1 MTQAIFLS
9 YASQDA
15 DAAKRI
21 CDALRAAGLEVWFDQ
36 SELRGGDAWDQAI
49 RKQIKDC
56 TLFVPLVSEATN
68 ARSEG
73 YFRLEWKLAVDRSHL
88 MADDQMFFVPAIL
101 GDMPEA
107 TARVP
112 DAFRARQWSRLDDGQ
127 SISAF
132 AVQIAKL
139 VDPRASSSINA
150 SNTAPMV
157 GLHNKPHI
165 LPKPVASPRLSP
177 HMQIALACVV
187 VALVGVG
194 IYVAT
199 QSKTTPPPATIVAT
213 DASKSTA
220 INPLSVM
227 VMPFAN
233 QTGDKEKAYIADAL
247 TSSIT
252 SDLARI
258 RDAFIVPAATAY
270 SLKDKNLNIPQLGTQ
285 AAVRFVLGGSVTG
298 SGDKL
303 RIVATLSDTQAGM
316 QLWTENFDGSLSD
329 LFALQERV
337 TARIGSSIAPQMV
350 IVAARESEKRANTP
364 QVADLLLRAL
374 ALELSS
380 QPSLQKLQ
388 AMEALYR
395 QALALE
401 PGNLRAKTGLASII
415 ALQAG
420 NFADALNLDTQGRIA
435 MAKRA
440 ADMAEEVRRMDPN
453 EPHVYPAII
462 IHAQLSGDLLASVQA
477 ARRRVE
483 LQPKSESALGY
494 LGFSL
499 LKVGD
504 VTGAKSAFE
513 RALQFASSVRPRPE
527 TYVSLSRVAF
537 VEGNADQAIT
547 WGQKAVDQGP
557 SLPSCYQ
564 VLALAYGLKG
574 DAVMAR
580 KAAAE
585 AVRLNPRLRL
595 NLVDDIPWPG
605 KEAAYSKYIE
615 TRYRPAWRLAGLPE

>member
-1 MTQAIFLS
+1 
-9 YASQDA
+9 
-15 DAAKRI
+15 
-21 CDALRAAGLEVWFDQ
+21 
-36 SELRGGDAWDQAI
+36 
-49 RKQIKDC
+49 
-56 TLFVPLVSEATN
+56 
-68 ARSEG
+68 
-73 YFRLEWKLAVDRSHL
+73 
-88 MADDQMFFVPAIL
+88 
-101 GDMPEA
+101 
-107 TARVP
+107 
-112 DAFRARQWSRLDDGQ
+112 
-127 SISAF
+127 
-132 AVQIAKL
+132 
-139 VDPRASSSINA
+139 
-150 SNTAPMV
+150 
-157 GLHNKPHI
+157 
-165 LPKPVASPRLSP
+165 
-177 HMQIALACVV
+177 
-187 VALVGVG
+187 
-194 IYVAT
+194 
-199 QSKTTPPPATIVAT
+199 
-213 DASKSTA
+213 
-220 INPLSVM
+220 M

-364 QVADLLLRAL
+364 QVADLLMRAL
-374 ALELSS
+374 ALQLSS
-380 QPSLQKLQ
+380 QPSLKNLQ
-388 AMEALYR
+388 ATEALYR

-401 PGNLRAKTGLASII
+401 PGNLRAKTGLASNI

-420 NFADALNLDTQGRIA
+420 NFADALSLDKQGQIA
-435 MAKRA
+435 MAKKG
-440 ADMAEEVRRMDPN
+440 ADMAEEARRIDPN

-462 IHAQLSGDLLASVQA
+462 IHAQLSGDPPTSVLA

-483 LQPKSESALGY
+483 LEPKSESALGY
-494 LGFSL
+494 LGFTL

-504 VTGAKSAFE
+504 VAGAKAAFE
-513 RALQFASSVRPRPE
+513 RALQFASPVRPRPE

-537 VEGNADQAIT
+537 HEGSADQAIT

-564 VLALAYGLKG
+564 ALALAYGLKG
-574 DAVMAR
+574 DKVMAR
-580 KAAAE
+580 KVAAE

-595 NLVDDIPWPG
+595 NLVDDLPWPG
-605 KEAAYSKYIE
+605 KESEYREYIE
-615 TRYRPAWRLAGLPE
+615 TRYLPAWRLAGLPE